1 MALSKKITRSLIF
14 AAFSVALAIPGVARA
29 QDSGTHVNGM
39 TGNAEEGK
47 RDYRRWC
54 VGCHGERGDGKGE
67 NANYVVGPY
76 NGFQY
81 SSPLPRNFTLG
92 LFKCRSTPSGTLPVD
107 NDLYDTISRGIFTTY
122 MPTWLPLTPK
132 TRVDLIAYV
141 KTFSP
146 RFKDEKPGDPIKIP
160 PETPDTPESRERGKT
175 LYHTTLKCFE
185 CHGNEGRGDGPSA
198 STLRDNL
205 GNPIPP
211 FDFTEGTRF
220 KCGATNEDLY
230 RIFMT
235 GLDGT
240 PMPSWADFVDP
251 NQAWDLVHYLRTL
264 MVHYHPQRAE
274 AKQPKS
280 KKG

>member
-1 MALSKKITRSLIF
+1 MSLSKKITRRLML
-14 AAFSVALAIPGVARA
+14 AAFCIALAIPGSAVG
-29 QDSGTHVNGM
+29 QDLATHVGSI
-39 TGNAEEGK
+39 TGDAAAGK
-47 RDYRRWC
+47 RDYRRFC
-54 VGCHGERGDGKGE
+54 VGCHGELGDGKGE
-67 NANYVVGPY
+67 NATFVVGPY

-107 NDLYDTISRGIFTTY
+107 SDLFDTITRGIFTTY
-122 MPTWLPLTPK
+122 MPTWRPLTPK
-132 TRVDLIAYV
+132 TRVDLVAYV

-146 RFKDEKPGDPIKIP
+146 RFKDEKPGEALKIP
-160 PETPDTPESRERGKT
+160 PETPDTPESRQSGKT
-175 LYHTTLKCFE
+175 LYLTTLKCFE

-198 STLRDNL
+198 ATLRDNL

-220 KCGATNEDLY
+220 KCGTTNEDLY

-240 PMPSWADFVDP
+240 PMPSWADFV
-251 NQAWDLVHYLRTL
+251 NASQAWDLVHYLRTL
-264 MVHYHPQRAE
+264 MVHYHPSKVG
-274 AKQPKS
+274 AKEPKA
-280 KKG
+280 K

>member
-1 MALSKKITRSLIF
+1 MTRRKNLKQSLMLG
-14 AAFSVALAIPGVARA
+14 AFCMALAIPSAAAG
-29 QDSGTHVNGM
+29 QDLATQVGTI
-39 TGNAEEGK
+39 TGDAAVGK
-47 RDYRRWC
+47 EHYRRFC

-67 NANYVVGPY
+67 NANYVAGPY
-76 NGFQY
+76 IGFQY
-81 SSPLPRNFTLG
+81 ASPLPRNFTLG

-107 NDLYDTISRGIFTTY
+107 SDLYDTIGRGIYTTY
-122 MPTWLPLTPK
+122 MPTWSGLTPK
-132 TRVDLIAYV
+132 ARVDLVAYV

-146 RFKDEKPGDPIKIP
+146 RFKDQKAGDPIKVP

-175 LYHTTLKCFE
+175 LYLTTLKCFE
-185 CHGNEGRGDGPSA
+185 CHGNEGHGDGPSA

-220 KCGATNEDLY
+220 KCGATNADLY

-240 PMPSWADFVDP
+240 PMPSWADFVDA

-264 MVHYHPQRAE
+264 MVHYRPPKAG
-274 AKQPKS
+274 AKEPKA
-280 KKG
+280 K